1 MSIRRTRTSLEDH
14 YTQVDNAWLRDDR
27 ISLKARGLFVQILS
41 HREGWSISIASLV
54 RANPEGDSAIRSALA
69 ELIRFGYLIRGE
81 RERDESGRLGDYE
94 YTLWGQPGLPPG
106 RNPAVDQ
113 PAVDEPTVEN
123 PTTKKTIPQE
133 DHLPEPPVVPQ
144 DDGFDAIWQAWPRKD
159 SKKAA
164 RARWSRLSAKKREEI
179 TPLIVAHAN
188 AFRQNVAP
196 LYVPYLT
203 SFLKDERWDDPLA
216 VSRERGAYKPEP
228 QAPTQ
233 RVIPQGHVP
242 VRDENGQ
249 IIGSRPA

>member
-1 MSIRRTRTSLEDH
+1 MSIRRTRTNLEDH
-14 YTQVDNAWLRDDR
+14 YTQVDNAWVRDDR
-27 ISLKARGLFVQILS
+27 LSLKARGLFVQILS
-41 HREGWSISIASLV
+41 HREGWSISINSLV
-54 RANPEGDSAIRSALA
+54 NANPEGDAAIRSALS
-69 ELIRFGYLIRGE
+69 ELIEYGYLVRGE
-81 RERDESGRLGDYE
+81 RERNDKGHLGDYE
-94 YTLWGQPGLPPG
+94 YTLWAGRGLPTLDD
-106 RNPAVDQ
+106 PAVDL
-113 PAVDEPTVEN
+113 PTVEN

-164 RARWSRLSAKKREEI
+164 QARWSRLSAKKREEI
-179 TPLIVAHAN
+179 TPLVVAHAN
-188 AFRQNVAP
+188 AFRQNVP
-196 LYVPYLT
+196 PQYVPYLT